1 MVILWKKLF
10 RDLKENKMA
19 YFACL
24 IVISIGLMSYTA
36 MSIAMD
42 NLNRA
47 KNEFYEEKHFAEG
60 FAKLRSMPL
69 SKVQTLSRIEGIKK
83 IEGRLVKEVRV
94 LLPGREEDNVYLR
107 LVAINPADPSHL
119 NGVQKIQGRE
129 LEADKANIW
138 IGPKFFE
145 VNGLEMEGE
154 ISVVI
159 NGVKRELVIAGT
171 AQSPEFVYPM
181 QNEQSMMPTPETFD
195 IAYIPYEAMDSLFG
209 AGGTVNDIIFT
220 LEEGYSFQDVEDE
233 LKAKLKKYGLEV
245 AFERKDQLSHAML
258 QQELDGVASMAKS
271 VPFLFIGISA
281 IILYI
286 MLKRLVEQ
294 QRGLIG
300 TLKAFGYT
308 QKEILFHYLSYS
320 WIIGLGGG
328 IIGGLLGT
336 ALSGGMTEVYKEF
349 FQLPN
354 LKNQFSWQYFIMG
367 IILSVLGCLFAG
379 FQGVKG
385 VLKLQP
391 AEGMRPEAPLIG
403 KKILIEE
410 IKFIW
415 SNLTVQGRMAM
426 RNIFRSKGRSFFTL
440 IGIIFTFA
448 MMATMISFND
458 MIDIMMFDQF
468 NKVQTYNVKVS
479 FESPLYVKDVLRE
492 LKNKKGIIEMETML
506 EVPATFKNMYHEKN
520 LVILGLH
527 KESNLYNI
535 LDSSGNKV
543 KVPTEGI
550 LLSDSIAK
558 SLHVEVGDKVQF
570 ESPWAKED
578 PIYVYVTGI
587 IPHYL
592 GGNAYMEEES
602 LGRLLGQGK
611 IATNAILNIHP
622 KDIASLK
629 NEYKTSK
636 VIQSIEESSTTLNKY
651 KEMLGSY
658 GYMIWV
664 MVLIAVVTGFAIV
677 YNSSI
682 ISLAER
688 KRELASLRVLGMTY
702 REVLEIISFEQWML
716 GGVGMLLGIPMT
728 FVFKQSMAESMSSDI
743 MTMPTYTSPSSFVI
757 ALMGTALAI
766 ILAQLNIARNIK
778 KLDLVEVLKERE

>member
-10 RDLKENKMA
+10 RDLRENKMA
-19 YFACL
+19 YIACL

-47 KNEFYEEKHFAEG
+47 KNTFYEENHFAEG
-60 FAKLRSMPL
+60 FAKVRSMPL

-83 IEGRLVKEVRV
+83 IEGRLVKDVRV
-94 LLPGREEDNVYLR
+94 LFPGREEDNVYLR
-107 LVAINPADPSHL
+107 LVTVDPSDPTHL

-129 LEADKANIW
+129 LEVNQANIW

-145 VNGLEMEGE
+145 VNGLQMDEE
-154 ISVVI
+154 ISVII
-159 NGVKRELVIAGT
+159 NGRKAELVIAGT

-181 QNEQSMMPTPETFD
+181 QNPQSMMPSPETFD
-195 IAYIPYEAMDSLFG
+195 IAYIPYEVMDSLFG

-233 LKAKLKKYGLEV
+233 LKAKLKKYGLETV
-245 AFERKDQLSHAML
+245 FERKDQLSHAML
-258 QQELDGVASMAKS
+258 QLELDGIASMAKS

-308 QKEILFHYLSYS
+308 QKEVLFHYLSYS

-336 ALSGGMTEVYKEF
+336 VLSGGMTEVYKEF
-349 FQLPN
+349 FQLPD
-354 LKNQFSWQYFIMG
+354 LENQFSWRYFIMG
-367 IILSVLGCLFAG
+367 IVLSVLGCLFAG

-385 VLKLQP
+385 VMKLHP
-391 AEGMRPEAPLIG
+391 AEGMRPEAPPIG
-403 KKILIEE
+403 KKILIERVK
-410 IKFIW
+410 ILW
-415 SNLTVQGRMAM
+415 NHLTVQGRMAM

-458 MIDIMMFDQF
+458 MIDIMMFDQL
-468 NKVQTYNVKVS
+468 NKVQTYNVKVN
-479 FESPLYVKDVLRE
+479 FESPLYAKDVLRE
-492 LKNKKGIIEMETML
+492 LQNKKGIIELETLL
-506 EVPATFKNMYHEKN
+506 EVPATFKNMYHEKS
-520 LVILGLH
+520 LMILGLH
-527 KESNLYNI
+527 EESNLYNI
-535 LDSSGNKV
+535 LDSNGKKV

-550 LLSDSIAK
+550 LLSETIAK
-558 SLHVEVGDKVQF
+558 DLHVKVGDKVQF
-570 ESPWAKED
+570 ESPWARED
-578 PIYVYVTGI
+578 TLYVYVAGI
-587 IPHYL
+587 IPQYL
-592 GGNAYMEEES
+592 GSNAYMEEES
-602 LGRLLGQGK
+602 LGKLLGQGH
-611 IATNAILNIHP
+611 ISTSAILNIYP
-622 KDIASLK
+622 EDLELLK
-629 NEYKTSK
+629 NDYKASN
-636 VIQSIEESSTTLNKY
+636 VIQSIEESSIILNKY

-728 FVFKQSMAESMSSDI
+728 FVFKQGMAESMSSDI